1 MPILGSEQLESARR
15 DRDTMC
21 VEPKCNHPHI
31 QMVEHHT
38 APRISH
44 SMTRASPACRREKPR
59 EEAARERVWAV
70 DVPVHHLDHI
80 VRQGV
85 DGRLRQADLQDG
97 FVMFIFVT
105 LAGGESGRRNEM
117 GFDRKESERLQ

>member
-1 MPILGSEQLESARR
+1 MKRHDGSAVCLLCPCLKINRNCIPI
-15 DRDTMC
+15 
-21 VEPKCNHPHI
+21 P
-31 QMVEHHT
+31 
-38 APRISH
+38 
-44 SMTRASPACRREKPR
+44 CRSGQVPFVGVKNPR
-59 EEAARERVWAV
+59 EEAAWERVWAV